1 MGCQGAV
8 EVFRCDPLVGHLC
21 RPWSNIHCAP
31 DLLEA
36 RGPIWGHLGFVTA
49 GSWILSGSTRTL
61 ASLPVT
67 LMCWREPQAGAP
79 GRQVATQRPSPPTGS
94 CLAPLTPALMAATN
108 TFRIRE
114 EREAAFP
121 MWIRDPS
128 TSQHAGVL
136 PVWSHSPVPRG
147 DRSSSRCP
155 HRCFAISGPGFTPA
169 PGGLKSKR
177 RQGLRFF
184 QMSLVGV
191 LVHLLKQGSARSR
204 PAVCPFI
211 RGRARLGP
219 LLRERQRGQRSS
231 HFSGFSRHVASH
243 SWSISDG
250 ARIR

>member
-1 MGCQGAV
+1 MVQ
-8 EVFRCDPLVGHLC
+8 HSLC
-21 RPWSNIHCAP
+21 PRF
-31 DLLEA
+31 A
-36 RGPIWGHLGFVTA
+36 RGQGSRLG
-49 GSWILSGSTRTL
+49 
-61 ASLPVT
+61 ASRVCHCRQLGTFWKYQNPRQSPRAADV
-67 LMCWREPQAGAP
+67 LVGAP
-79 GRQVATQRPSPPTGS
+79 GRQVATQRPSPPAGS
-94 CLAPLTPALMAATN
+94 CLALAPLTPALMAATS

-121 MWIRDPS
+121 MWIRGPS
-128 TSQHAGVL
+128 TSQHEGVF
-136 PVWSHSPVPRG
+136 PVWSHCPVPRG

-184 QMSLVGV
+184 RMSLAGV

-231 HFSGFSRHVASH
+231 HFSRFSRHVASH
-243 SWSISDG
+243 TWSISDG
-250 ARIR
+250 ARIGR